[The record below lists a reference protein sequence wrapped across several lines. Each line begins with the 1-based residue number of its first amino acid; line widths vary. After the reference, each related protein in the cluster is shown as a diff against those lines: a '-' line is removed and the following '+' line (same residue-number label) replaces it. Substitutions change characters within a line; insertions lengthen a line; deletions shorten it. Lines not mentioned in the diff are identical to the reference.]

1 MLKIQLFIREKI
13 TMNSSSE
20 PNNQKDE
27 KALGHYIALGIA
39 LGAGI
44 GTALGTSVGV
54 VFDML
59 ALGIGVGIGLG
70 AALGVSLGIII
81 FQIKQNKNRVAEK
94 SI

>member
-20 PNNQKDE
+20 PNNHQDE
-27 KALGHYIALGIA
+27 KAQGHYIALGIA

-44 GTALGTSVGV
+44 GTALGTSFGV
-54 VFDML
+54 AFDML
-59 ALGIGVGIGLG
+59 GLGIGMGIGIG

-81 FQIKQNKNRVAEK
+81 FQTKQK
-94 SI
+94 